1 MTSPWFSPELEG
13 NIAMGHVPVGLTA
26 LGTELWVHL
35 PDHYADTPG
44 KPVPAEVVEMPFR
57 PSVNP
62 NQRELLRA
70 RGLDAAV

>member
-13 NIAMGHVPVGLTA
+13 NIAMGYVPVGLAA

-35 PDHYADTPG
+35 PDQYADTPG